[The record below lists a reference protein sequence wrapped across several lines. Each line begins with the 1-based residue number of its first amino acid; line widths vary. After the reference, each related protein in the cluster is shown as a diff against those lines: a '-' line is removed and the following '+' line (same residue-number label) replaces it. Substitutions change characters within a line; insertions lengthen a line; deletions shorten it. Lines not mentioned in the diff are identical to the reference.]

1 MNDRRGLAGRR
12 IVVTRAAEQAD
23 SLAELLAERGAEPV
37 VVPLVRIVDEPSG
50 LAALA
55 ALDPAGFDWV
65 IVTSPNAAQH
75 LAARVRAGGPGVRA
89 LAAVGSATAA
99 VAHDA
104 GLTVDL
110 VPRRQ
115 SAEGLLD
122 EFAAPPGATALVV
135 QAVDAT
141 PTLVSG
147 LRDQGLLVTAVAPY
161 RTVPTTPGAAQQLA
175 ALAADAVLFASG
187 SAARAWV
194 EVFGTSTPPIVV
206 AIGPSTAEAAAAAGL
221 KVTAVAADHSLVGMV
236 DTLERRLRGEG

>member
-1 MNDRRGLAGRR
+1 MSEGRGLAGRR
-12 IVVTRAAEQAD
+12 VVVTRAAEQAD

-37 VVPLVRIVDEPSG
+37 VVPLVRIDDEPAG
-50 LAALA
+50 RAALA

-65 IVTSPNAAQH
+65 IVTSPNAAQR
-75 LAARVRAGGPGVRA
+75 LANRVGAGVPGVRA

-99 VAHDA
+99 VARDA
-104 GLTVDL
+104 GLRVDL

-122 EFAAPPGATALVV
+122 EFAAPPGTSALVV
-135 QAVDAT
+135 QAVDAA
-141 PTLVSG
+141 PTLVEG
-147 LRDQGLLVTAVAPY
+147 LRDRGLLVTAVAPY
-161 RTVPTTPGAAQQLA
+161 RAVPATPGAGQQLA

-187 SAARAWV
+187 SAAQAWA
-194 EVFGTSTPPIVV
+194 EVFGTATPPIVV
-206 AIGPSTAEAAAAAGL
+206 AIGPSTAAAATAAGL